1 MRTVQSVKEITKRGS
16 ELSGP
21 FFYIVKRSIWKVRQE
36 MEEEKLRAVYYARCS
51 TEEENQKD
59 ALVRQAAEAEEAIRA
74 RGWRL
79 VDAYVES
86 RSLSLIHI

>member
-1 MRTVQSVKEITKRGS
+1 
-16 ELSGP
+16 
-21 FFYIVKRSIWKVRQE
+21 

-79 VDAYVES
+79 VDA
-86 RSLSLIHI
+86 

>member
-1 MRTVQSVKEITKRGS
+1 
-16 ELSGP
+16 
-21 FFYIVKRSIWKVRQE
+21 

-79 VDAYVES
+79 VDAYVQSYKKNMFYPKIE
-86 RSLSLIHI
+86 RLFI

>member
-1 MRTVQSVKEITKRGS
+1 
-16 ELSGP
+16 
-21 FFYIVKRSIWKVRQE
+21 

-74 RGWRL
+74 RMEACGCLRGEPL
-79 VDAYVES
+79 RYEPEGQTG
-86 RSLSLIHI
+86 I

>member
-1 MRTVQSVKEITKRGS
+1 
-16 ELSGP
+16 
-21 FFYIVKRSIWKVRQE
+21 

-86 RSLSLIHI
+86 RSGTSRKGRWEYKPPVTRISSRTGLMSS

>member
-1 MRTVQSVKEITKRGS
+1 MSRADGAIRKKIQKRVGTFRS
-16 ELSGP
+16 

-79 VDAYVES
+79 VDA
-86 RSLSLIHI
+86 